1 MSLLHEP
8 AAEVGKDHAAFYK
21 MRLGVWMFWLY
32 AIVYAGFVAINVLK
46 PVIMETIIIFG
57 LNLAVVYGF
66 GLIILALVLALIY
79 NALCVKKEIELNHTL
94 KQKES
99 C

>member
-8 AAEVGKDHAAFYK
+8 AAEVGKDHAASYK

-32 AIVYAGFVAINVLK
+32 AIVYMGFVAINVMK
-46 PVIMETIIIFG
+46 PVMMENVIIFG

-66 GLIILALVLALIY
+66 GLIIMALVLALIY
-79 NALCVKKEIELNHTL
+79 NALCAKRELEKNGTF
-94 KQKES
+94 KQEES
-99 C
+99 R